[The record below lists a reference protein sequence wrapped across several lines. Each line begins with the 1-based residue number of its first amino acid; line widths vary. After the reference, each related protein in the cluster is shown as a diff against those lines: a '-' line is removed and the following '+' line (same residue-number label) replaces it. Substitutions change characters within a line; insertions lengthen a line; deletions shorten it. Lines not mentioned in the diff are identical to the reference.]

1 MDKITHEVRL
11 EQWKHIIS
19 ECLARPE
26 GQTAKQWL
34 TEKGI
39 SEKTYYYWQRRVR
52 KEAYALAKK
61 EDCSITP
68 ATAATVSDRHQISF
82 AAMSF
87 HPISETPLND
97 FVPAAVIRRGGMVLE
112 LSNAVSDRLLERIL
126 EVATNA

>member
-61 EDCSITP
+61 GDCSIAS
-68 ATAATVSDRHQISF
+68 ATAAIVPDRPQVSF
-82 AAMSF
+82 AEMSF
-87 HPISETPLND
+87 HPVSETPLND
-97 FVPAAVIRRGGMVLE
+97 FVPTAVLRRGGMVLE
-112 LSNAVSDRLLERIL
+112 ISNAVSDRLLERIL
-126 EVATNA
+126 EVTANA